1 MENKIYYIMA
11 RNATDDWIMWI
22 LGFILLVAFVFIT
35 IETLK
40 EEKDE
45 TEFQSNLMPP
55 SYTYK

>member
-1 MENKIYYIMA
+1 MA